1 MTTDMHAPFPLVDA
15 AGDAFARGRD
25 HGRAAGDRVLRSIA
39 IYRDALAADGVDW
52 TVAHEMA
59 RRFAPE
65 IAKAYPEAI
74 VEMRGI
80 AEGAEV
86 DPLDIM
92 AINARTE
99 LLYARP
105 DEPTPVS
112 ARDGCTGAIAMPEAT
127 RSGRLLH
134 GQNWDWRD
142 ECCDTAIVLRIEPE
156 TGPRILTFVEAGLLT
171 RCGMNSAGIALTGNF
186 IRCENDFG
194 RRGTPAPIIRRAI
207 LGCERLAEAMGIV
220 FNAALS
226 FSSNMMISA
235 ADGGA
240 IDLEAT
246 PGETFWIQPQD
257 GLLVHANH
265 FIAPAAMSK
274 LRDISL
280 LENPDS
286 LYRDR
291 RVRAFLAARHGD
303 ITPELMMEA
312 FQDRYGA
319 PEAVCRSPVFGPGG
333 DTSSTVATIIMDA
346 AQGRMWAAPRP
357 YGKHVFTEYRL

>member
-1 MTTDMHAPFPLVDA
+1 MTELHAPFPLIDV
-15 AGDAFARGRD
+15 AGDPLARGRE
-25 HGRAAGDRVLRSIA
+25 HGRKAGDRVLRSIA
-39 IYRDALAADGVDW
+39 IYRDALATDGVDW
-52 TVAHEMA
+52 SVAREMA
-59 RRFAPE
+59 RGFAPE
-65 IAKAYPEAI
+65 IERIYPQAV

-86 DPLDIM
+86 DPLDII

-105 DEPTPVS
+105 DEPTPVT
-112 ARDGCTGAIAMPEAT
+112 AQDGCTGAIVMAGAT
-127 RSGRLLH
+127 ADGRLLH
-134 GQNWDWRD
+134 AQNWDWRD
-142 ECCDTAIVLRIEPE
+142 ECCDTAIVLRIAPE
-156 TGPRILTFVEAGLLT
+156 AGPRILTFVEAGLLA

-194 RRGTPAPIIRRAI
+194 RRGTPAPLIRRAI
-207 LGCERLAEAMGIV
+207 LGCERLAQATGIV
-220 FNAALS
+220 FNAKLS
-226 FSSNMMISA
+226 FSNNMMISDA
-235 ADGGA
+235 GGEA

-246 PGETFWIQPQD
+246 PGEVFWIAPED
-257 GLLVHANH
+257 ELLVHANH
-265 FIAPAAMSK
+265 FIAPAAMAK

-291 RVRAFLAARHGD
+291 RVRAHLARHHGR
-303 ITPELMMEA
+303 ITPQTLIDA

-333 DTSSTVATIIMDA
+333 DTSSTVATIVMDA
-346 AQGRMWAAPRP
+346 GAGRMWAAPRP
-357 YGKHVFTEYRL
+357 YGPHEFTEYRLD